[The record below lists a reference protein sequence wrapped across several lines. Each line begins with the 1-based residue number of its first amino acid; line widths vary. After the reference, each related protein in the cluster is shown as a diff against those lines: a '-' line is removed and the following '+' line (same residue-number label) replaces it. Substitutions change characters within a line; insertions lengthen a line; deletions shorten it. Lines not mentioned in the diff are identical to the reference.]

1 MDIHHSNGSKGD
13 GVTTLRQELG
23 FDKVMV
29 FGDGENDLSMFE
41 VADESYAPANAQAA
55 VKSKAT
61 EIIGHHDDDGV
72 ARFLRERFSLGPL

>member
-41 VADESYAPANAQAA
+41 VADESYAPAECTGCGQI
-55 VKSKAT
+55 KS
-61 EIIGHHDDDGV
+61 H
-72 ARFLRERFSLGPL
+72 

>member
-1 MDIHHSNGSKGD
+1 M
-13 GVTTLRQELG
+13 TTLREELG

-41 VADESYAPANAQAA
+41 VADESYAPANGQAA

-61 EIIGHHDDDGV
+61 EIIGHHNEDGV
-72 ARFLRERFSLGPL
+72 ARFLRKRFSLGPL